1 MRERS
6 VIPSCV
12 PIVRTRADE
21 EVRDALDAS
30 GLFIE
35 FDDRELSKPALTS

>member
-12 PIVRTRADE
+12 PIVRTRTDE
-21 EVRDALDAS
+21 DVIDALDAS

-35 FDDRELSKPALTS
+35 FDARELSKPALTS